1 MYQND
6 DKSSYEYHYSY
17 RSDSEGFRPDQTP
30 APMELQ
36 KPKRGRA
43 KRVAAGILCGVLL
56 VGGSVGEPDDAQRPP
71 PHRGGDRQRHRQ

>member
-43 KRVAAGILCGVLL
+43 KRLLMAEELPGSQHLQCKTAILGYPACIL
-56 VGGSVGEPDDAQRPP
+56 
-71 PHRGGDRQRHRQ
+71 